1 MRQVVQK
8 ILILS
13 VILLLGIAS
22 SYAQRLV
29 LSAGAGLNFS
39 KITGTQGELRFGYY
53 LGGFVDY
60 RFTPQWVIH
69 SGVSMSTKGTN
80 DFLNHEQSS
89 INAVYLE
96 IPVMAKRRFIL
107 SHRTTLSVGLG
118 PYFSYGM
125 AGDTNIREYSSTF
138 EDDVVATS
146 HIKVDTF
153 KEDVLKEF
161 DMGMGVSFGIEHKNI
176 EINVGGQY
184 GLANLANKYLNSVHN
199 QNISVGVVY
208 RFYSKK

>member
-8 ILILS
+8 ILVLF
-13 VILLLGIAS
+13 VILFLSIAS

-29 LSAGAGLNFS
+29 LSGGAGLNFS

-53 LGGFVDY
+53 LGGFIDY
-60 RFTPQWVIH
+60 RFTPQWAVH
-69 SGVSMSTKGTN
+69 SGISMSTKGTN

-107 SHRTTLSVGLG
+107 SDRTTLAVGLG

-125 AGDTNIREYSSTF
+125 AGATNIREYAPASG
-138 EDDVVATS
+138 DDIVATS
-146 HIKVDTF
+146 HIEVDTF
-153 KEDVLKEF
+153 KEDVLKKF
-161 DMGMGVSFGIEHKNI
+161 DMGMGVSFSIEHKNI
-176 EINVGGQY
+176 EINFGGQY
-184 GLANLANKYLNSVHN
+184 GLMNLANKYLNSVHN

-208 RFYSKK
+208 RFYSKQ